1 MTTSLR
7 IALASSAL
15 LLASGAMAAPK
26 TVVLEIQNVSCETCA
41 PFVKKV
47 LSRVSGVSQVVVLE
61 QGGTATAT
69 VTFDDE
75 KATADAL
82 AEATTNAG
90 YPSRVKGA
98 AASPAATSTSVSAVA
113 R

>member
-1 MTTSLR
+1 MTTSLSV
-7 IALASSAL
+7 AFTLSAL

-26 TVVLEIQNVSCETCA
+26 TVALEIENVSCETCA

-47 LSRVSGVSQVVVLE
+47 LSRVSGVSQVAVIE

-82 AEATTNAG
+82 AEATTKAG
-90 YPSRVKGA
+90 YPSRVKEA
-98 AASPAATSTSVSAVA
+98 AASPAAPSPSISTVA